1 MTQLTEHFSLA
12 ELTASTTANKLSI
25 DNTPGPEALAQ
36 LQRTAEMLER
46 IRSTL
51 GVPIKINSGYRSL
64 LLNKAVG
71 GVPTSDHSRGMAAD
85 FVAPGYGTPY
95 DIAKALAPLVS
106 VLGIG
111 QLIHEFGQWVHV
123 STRVPGSPAN
133 RVITI
138 SSAGT
143 VLGVQE
149 VA

>member
-1 MTQLTEHFSLA
+1 MGTVITYAGTGTFAAWTLSLSGPQGA
-12 ELTASTTANKLSI
+12 QGSAASLSGTATGPVNFITGANIASASTI
-25 DNTPGPEALAQ
+25 
-36 LQRTAEMLER
+36 
-46 IRSTL
+46 
-51 GVPIKINSGYRSL
+51 
-64 LLNKAVG
+64 
-71 GVPTSDHSRGMAAD
+71 TSDHSRGMAAD

-143 VLGVQE
+143 ELGVQE